1 MKKTF
6 LAIYYLQFNDTL
18 MPVLSAS
25 IIIDCKLKIQVFVD
39 GKQISVERFNHIVE
53 DGTIKKMSEL
63 VNVMALIK
71 SWVENPKL
79 IPSWIDLIL
88 DCMQKAIEYLT
99 DDQLC
104 RKLTFLF
111 EQVQLL
117 TKHPNP
123 SFFCEDYCVLIGK

>member
-88 DCMQKAIEYLT
+88 DCMQNSNVFYAIFCRRQHYLLR
-99 DDQLC
+99 DWSACSLNY
-104 RKLTFLF
+104 KPFWL
-111 EQVQLL
+111 
-117 TKHPNP
+117 
-123 SFFCEDYCVLIGK
+123 